1 MKIADRLRDII
12 EEIKRKKA
20 KYILID
26 GADGSGKST
35 LAEKIAD
42 ELNSIHI
49 NLDDY
54 LKEGCDSFLDHI
66 SYDLLKL
73 KIEDSSFPIIIE
85 GVCVLAVALKLHIK
99 FDLHVYV
106 KKVLNNGSWQDH
118 DQWDVDDPD
127 SFIAQQ
133 VAEQL
138 EVWGKFSYP
147 KCTEEL
153 IRYHYKFKPHENADF
168 IYERPG

>member
-1 MKIADRLRDII
+1 MKSAERLRDII
-12 EEIKRKKA
+12 EEIKRRKA

-54 LKEGCDSFLDHI
+54 LKEGGDSFVDYI
-66 SYDLLKL
+66 NYDLLKV

-85 GVCVLAVALKLHIK
+85 GDCVLAVALKLRIK

-106 KKVLNNGSWQDH
+106 KKILNDGSWQDR

-133 VAEQL
+133 IAEQP
-138 EVWGKFSYP
+138 EIFGKFSYP
-147 KCTEEL
+147 KFTEEL
-153 IRYHYKFKPHENADF
+153 IRYHYKFKPHKNADV